1 MSEIVLSGIGLVLAF
16 ALFAFLI
23 FKGIHQAFVTILC
36 AAFLALFSADGFV
49 SAFFTSF
56 TGGIGT
62 FVTAMEPCL
71 AVL

>member
-36 AAFLALFSADGFV
+36 AAFLALFSDGCCQDLCAKLFAG
-49 SAFFTSF
+49 S
-56 TGGIGT
+56 G
-62 FVTAMEPCL
+62 
-71 AVL
+71 